1 MTDLSTNYLGLN
13 LKSPVIVGS
22 SGLTN
27 SVEKIEKIEKY
38 GAGAAVLKSIFE
50 EEIAFEYEDIIKDA
64 SSRTNVDMEQFDYYD
79 FHLRGKKLSQYI
91 DLIKG
96 AKSSVSIPIIA
107 SINCVYSH
115 EWVAFAEQIQEAGA
129 DAIELNM
136 FFLPSDFKRD
146 SQEQDQMYF
155 EIVEKLLKAV
165 SIPVSLKISY
175 YFSNLGNMIQ
185 KLSESGVSGIV
196 LFNRFFSPDIDIEKL
211 KVKPSFVFSSPSEL
225 SQSLRWIAIMAQR
238 VKCDL
243 ASSTGVHD
251 GDSVIK
257 QILAGAQAVQMVS
270 ALYKNKLEYLQE
282 VTDTLTKWME
292 INNFNSLQDF
302 RGKLSQSNADDPA
315 VYERV
320 QFMKYFT

>member
-292 INNFNSLQDF
+292 TNNFNSLQDF